1 MERFAILPGD
11 GLPAQVCHKC
21 VFQINTSYDFIQVCE
36 NSDMK
41 LRQFLAGFKLGAKSL
56 FQGKTAPSSPDRD
69 SNLDL
74 PVLSSRAQH
83 TTGALA
89 NYATENLEVKR
100 EAQMQGM
107 GKTYSTEMD
116 TPIKSGSSDLNMF
129 AANDRP
135 HHATCDSNKNQE
147 SLTDMSGNSS
157 SSREDDKAWDPFGK
171 KKKQP
176 DINTYYCPSGPLPV
190 PCHFLYGD
198 SKNRTVHNNASLPEL
213 GEGCVSNSSY
223 SCLVGMNVFPQ
234 DGHLKCFQGRLAEKQ
249 FKCDICE
256 KTFTQNSSLNIHMK
270 LHRGQK
276 DYTCQI
282 CSRSF
287 AQNSSLKS
295 HIRLHT
301 GQKPFSC
308 PFCTKAFAQQSN
320 LRSHVRIHT
329 GEKPFCC
336 FVCKKTFTQRS
347 SLNNHVKTTH
357 GVV

>member
-1 MERFAILPGD
+1 MSITDVCRLCMTNKGIMLPLFEEGKSGCRTPLSCRIMSFVRIEILPGD

-41 LRQFLAGFKLGAKSL
+41 LRQFLAGFKLGTKSL
-56 FQGKTAPSSPDRD
+56 FQSQIVEDGE
-69 SNLDL
+69 
-74 PVLSSRAQH
+74 
-83 TTGALA
+83 
-89 NYATENLEVKR
+89 TEVRISNLEVKR

-116 TPIKSGSSDLNMF
+116 TRIKGGSSDLNMF
-129 AANDRP
+129 VANEKP
-135 HHATCDSNKNQE
+135 HQSTCDSINNQE

-176 DINTYYCPSGPLPV
+176 DINTYYCPSNSLPM
-190 PCHFLYGD
+190 PCHFLNGD
-198 SKNRTVHNNASLPEL
+198 IKNRTVHNNAS
-213 GEGCVSNSSY
+213 
-223 SCLVGMNVFPQ
+223 
-234 DGHLKCFQGRLAEKQ
+234 
-249 FKCDICE
+249 
-256 KTFTQNSSLNIHMK
+256 
-270 LHRGQK
+270 
-276 DYTCQI
+276 
-282 CSRSF
+282 SF

-336 FVCKKTFTQRS
+336 FVCKKTFTQKS

>member
-1 MERFAILPGD
+1 
-11 GLPAQVCHKC
+11 
-21 VFQINTSYDFIQVCE
+21 
-36 NSDMK
+36 
-41 LRQFLAGFKLGAKSL
+41 
-56 FQGKTAPSSPDRD
+56 
-69 SNLDL
+69 
-74 PVLSSRAQH
+74 
-83 TTGALA
+83 
-89 NYATENLEVKR
+89 NLEVKR

-116 TPIKSGSSDLNMF
+116 TRIKGGSSDLNMF
-129 AANDRP
+129 VADEKP
-135 HHATCDSNKNQE
+135 HQSTCDSINNQE

-176 DINTYYCPSGPLPV
+176 DINTYYCPSNSLPV
-190 PCHFLYGD
+190 PCHFLNGD
-198 SKNRTVHNNASLPEL
+198 IKNRTVHNNASLPEL
-213 GEGCVSNSSY
+213 GEGYVSNSSY

-234 DGHLKCFQGRLAEKQ
+234 DSHLKCFQGRLTEKQ
-249 FKCDICE
+249 FKCNICE

-301 GQKPFSC
+301 VLPALPISASLTH
-308 PFCTKAFAQQSN
+308 PVVLKAPDA
-320 LRSHVRIHT
+320 RPMPKH
-329 GEKPFCC
+329 
-336 FVCKKTFTQRS
+336 
-347 SLNNHVKTTH
+347 
-357 GVV
+357 